1 MFLNHTLTLNRME
14 EKSKILIVDDEPDNL
29 FIVGRTLG
37 KLEVDVVKANSGYK
51 AMEALSH
58 HQVALVILDVRMPGM
73 NGYEVAEWIRG
84 QENTKHVPI
93 IFLSAAYTDQHVFK
107 GYESGAVD
115 FLIKPADSRILLNKV
130 RVFVALD
137 QQMLVIQQQSAKLQ
151 QSLAVQ
157 REISDNLL
165 YTTAKLKTAQKDA
178 ERINIQLEKEIAE
191 HKKTEEILKESE
203 EKYRLIAETAND
215 AILTISSDS
224 IILFANHAAETIFG
238 YSSEEILGQNLT
250 IIMPQ
255 HLQNAHLNALE
266 KYIST
271 NEKHTSWKRVAVPGV
286 HKNGREIPLE
296 VSFGEII
303 KEGDRV
309 FIGIIRDITER
320 EQMEKEL
327 RLARDLAEQ
336 SSQAKSQFLANM
348 SHEIR
353 TPLNAIVG
361 FSQIL
366 SRRAES
372 LTIPHD
378 FAQYL
383 KTIQNSGEN
392 LSELIN
398 NILDLSKIEAGK
410 LSLAKEV
417 LNLNLLVQGIYHINK
432 AAASKKKLVFTYELT
447 PELPELVISDRNK
460 LNQIL
465 MNLTSN
471 AIKFTPEKKQ
481 VWLRTKREKDFMI
494 LEVEDRGIGI
504 PADRREAIFEA
515 FEQGSNKVVLHF
527 GGTGLGLAVTQ
538 KMTEL
543 LEGSVRVESTEGKG
557 SLFSVKIPLVE
568 ATGEVTYQTE
578 LNWED
583 YHFSKNNRILVVE
596 DNPTNQEMMKIIF
609 QDLGLRINLADSGA
623 KGIEK
628 TLKMQG
634 SGTPPDLILMDI
646 HMPGM
651 TGLEATTQIR
661 SVTECKDIPIVALS
675 ADAFYEQQQ
684 EAFRVGINDYLT
696 KPLQVNKLL
705 QVLGKYLRQ
714 EKEKIKK
721 TSQKKRSLPTQNKKQ
736 LMMDF
741 EKLQKIPFYMTGNIH
756 TQLQKMQR
764 LCEKYDSPYP
774 EILDQIQSAIFS
786 KQVKKANSLI
796 KKALHG

>member
-1 MFLNHTLTLNRME
+1 MIQKKLIE

-29 FIVGRTLG
+29 FLVGRTLA
-37 KLEVDVVKANSGYK
+37 KLEVEVIKASNGY
-51 AMEALSH
+51 EAIEAISLQ
-58 HQVALVILDVRMPGM
+58 QVALAILDVRMPGM
-73 NGYEVAEWIRG
+73 SGYEVAEWIRR
-84 QENTKHVPI
+84 EEKTKHVPI
-93 IFLSAAYTDQHVFK
+93 IFLSAAYTDHHIFK

-115 FLIKPADSRILLNKV
+115 FIIKPADSRILLNKV

-137 QQMLVIQQQSAKLQ
+137 QQMRIIQQQSEKLQ
-151 QSLAVQ
+151 QSLEVQ

-165 YTTAKLKTAQKDA
+165 YTTAKLKTAQREA
-178 ERINIQLEKEIAE
+178 ERINKQLEKEIIE
-191 HKKTEEILKESE
+191 RKHTEEILKESE

-215 AILTISSDS
+215 AILTIDSDS

-238 YSSEEILGQNLT
+238 YSSEEMLGQSLT
-250 IIMPQ
+250 IIMPE
-255 HLQNAHLNALE
+255 HLRHAHLNGLGS
-266 KYIST
+266 YVNT
-271 NEKHTSWKRVAVPGV
+271 NEKHTSWNNVAVPGV
-286 HKNGREIPLE
+286 HKDGRKIPLE

-303 KEGDRV
+303 KEGERV

-327 RLARDLAEQ
+327 RLAKEQAEQ

-366 SRRAES
+366 SRRAKS
-372 LTIPHD
+372 LMVPHD
-378 FAQYL
+378 FAQHL
-383 KTIQNSGEN
+383 KTILNSGEN

-410 LSLAKEV
+410 LALTKEV

-432 AAASKKKLVFTYELT
+432 AAASKKKLILTYELT
-447 PELPELVISDRNK
+447 PELPELVVSDRNK

-471 AIKFTPEKKQ
+471 AIKFTPEKKH
-481 VWLRTKREKDFMI
+481 VWIRTKREEDLMV
-494 LEVEDRGIGI
+494 LEVEDQGIGI
-504 PADRREAIFEA
+504 PEDRRDAIFEA

-543 LEGSVRVESTEGKG
+543 LGGVVKVESTVGKG

-568 ATGEVTYQTE
+568 ATGESTYQTE
-578 LNWED
+578 LDWEE

-609 QDLGLRINLADSGA
+609 QELGLRIALAGSGA
-623 KGIEK
+623 VGIEK
-628 TLKMQG
+628 TVKMQASG
-634 SGTPPDLILMDI
+634 SPPDLILMDI

-661 SVTECKDIPIVALS
+661 SVPECKDIPIVALS
-675 ADAFYEQQQ
+675 ADAFHEQQQ
-684 EAFRVGINDYLT
+684 EAFRVGVNDYLT

-714 EKEKIKK
+714 EKTKNKRK
-721 TSQKKRSLPTQNKKQ
+721 TQKKRPLPEKHKKQ
-736 LMMDF
+736 LLKGLED
-741 EKLQKIPFYMTGNIH
+741 LQEIPFYMTGNIH
-756 TQLQKMQR
+756 IQLQKMLK

-774 EILDQIQSAIFS
+774 EILDQIQTAIFA
-786 KQVKKANSLI
+786 KQVKKATSLI
-796 KKALHG
+796 KKALHD